1 MTCSDVLMINQRKAL
16 VSMGNVGFQCSNNV
30 IKKVA
35 ALFSNLI
42 EPTKSKQKLSSFP
55 NALYFHPLS
64 MFVIINF
71 YVFKYETY
79 LLTVAKTL

>member
-30 IKKVA
+30 IKKAA

-42 EPTKSKQKLSSFP
+42 EPTKSKQKSSSSP
-55 NALYFHPLS
+55 NVLYFHPLS

-71 YVFKYETY
+71 CAFKYETY
-79 LLTVAKTL
+79 LLIVVKTL